1 MNRGSIAVSGKVFCC
16 SAECPHQLW
25 GSSASLQRAPVSLP
39 TVQRPT
45 AHLHPQWTHT
55 SIPPPI
61 YPNGTQRRN
70 CAFLGASAHRAHKV
84 AIRPVTRLPDVAR
97 PDERLTVMLQDG
109 LWQTGDR
116 GNTNRREF
124 AHFRY
129 ANTGLASRLLCNS
142 FLAMQASVRA
152 PQPLNALS
160 PVVTICTASLT

>member
-1 MNRGSIAVSGKVFCC
+1 MVRLPSAAKC
-16 SAECPHQLW
+16 SVA
-25 GSSASLQRAPVSLP
+25 LQNVHTNCGAPRPPCNGHRYLSRRYNALP
-39 TVQRPT
+39 
-45 AHLHPQWTHT
+45 LT
-55 SIPPPI
+55 SIHSGPIPPYPPI